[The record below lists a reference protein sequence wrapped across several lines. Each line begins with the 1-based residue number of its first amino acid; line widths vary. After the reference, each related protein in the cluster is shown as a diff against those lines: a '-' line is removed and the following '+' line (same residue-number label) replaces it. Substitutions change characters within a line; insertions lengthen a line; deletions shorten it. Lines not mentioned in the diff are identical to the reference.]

1 MTFVLYLYLQEKN
14 TFEFLAL
21 PNALNMGKGITG
33 HYEQPQGG
41 GLPIYVGTVHSC
53 WKTEKQRKRQSNR
66 GKLRLPKASFNYVSN
81 EALYL
86 RPVLHSFGKYCTYSI

>member
-41 GLPIYVGTVHSC
+41 GLPIYSTFLLENRE
-53 WKTEKQRKRQSNR
+53 TEKKTIEQ
-66 GKLRLPKASFNYVSN
+66 GKI
-81 EALYL
+81 
-86 RPVLHSFGKYCTYSI
+86 TTT